1 MWNWRY
7 ALSNLWMITVG
18 GGLAV
23 VGISASVGRLRNF
36 WADVWTRLR
45 SRPIVPRETL
55 RVVQSHDSIAS
66 YWSVGSFAG
75 PSETQVVFEGHVTN
89 ISGKQ
94 NRILGVEIPNPL
106 TRSSTLT
113 LTHGHLTSGPPQA
126 LSPNECVTDSSGVL
140 RHRAVGEP
148 GKSWKTSLVFRDQN
162 NNRHKLKNCV
172 FRALPSS
179 VVQRQP

>member
-55 RVVQSHDSIAS
+55 RIVQSHDSIAS

-75 PSETQVVFEGHVTN
+75 PPETQVVFEGYVTN

-94 NRILGVEIPNPL
+94 NRILGVEIANPL
-106 TRSSTLT
+106 TRSSILT

-126 LSPNECVTDSSGVL
+126 LSPNECVTDSRGVL
-140 RHRAVGEP
+140 RQTGSR
-148 GKSWKTSLVFRDQN
+148 
-162 NNRHKLKNCV
+162 
-172 FRALPSS
+172 
-179 VVQRQP
+179 